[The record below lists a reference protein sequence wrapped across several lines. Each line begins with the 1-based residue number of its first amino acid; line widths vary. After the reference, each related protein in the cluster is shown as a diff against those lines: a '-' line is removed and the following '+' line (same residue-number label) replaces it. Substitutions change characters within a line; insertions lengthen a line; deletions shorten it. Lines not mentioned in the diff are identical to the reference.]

1 MASDTIIV
9 EGGIGAKLDRLPD
22 KPGVY
27 LMKGKG
33 GEILYIGKANIL
45 ADRVRSY
52 FLKGA
57 DLTPK
62 TRLLLSLVTDIETL
76 VTRSELE
83 ALILENNL
91 IKRHR
96 PRFNVVLRDD
106 KNYPY
111 LRLPIKEAFPRFS
124 IVRKVQNDG
133 ALTTAPTCQPARCGR
148 PCARSRRSFPW
159 PPAPSRSM
167 ARPSGPA
174 SNTRSSAAWRPV
186 SATRRPRSTTRSS
199 SRRGCSSKGGTRS
212 FWKVTARKWMGRPSG
227 RTLRRPPVSGIASSR
242 SSAPSSASAWRR
254 PRTWTRTSSAWFGRA
269 RRRTS

>member
-1 MASDTIIV
+1 MASDTIIA
-9 EGGIGAKLDRLPD
+9 GGGPAKSAPPAPTSLVTKLEHLPD

-91 IKRHR
+91 IKREQETG
-96 PRFNVVLRDD
+96 LGGQ
-106 KNYPY
+106 
-111 LRLPIKEAFPRFS
+111 
-124 IVRKVQNDG
+124 VR
-133 ALTTAPTCQPARCGR
+133 AL
-148 PCARSRRSFPW
+148 
-159 PPAPSRSM
+159 
-167 ARPSGPA
+167 
-174 SNTRSSAAWRPV
+174 
-186 SATRRPRSTTRSS
+186 
-199 SRRGCSSKGGTRS
+199 
-212 FWKVTARKWMGRPSG
+212 
-227 RTLRRPPVSGIASSR
+227 
-242 SSAPSSASAWRR
+242 
-254 PRTWTRTSSAWFGRA
+254 
-269 RRRTS
+269 